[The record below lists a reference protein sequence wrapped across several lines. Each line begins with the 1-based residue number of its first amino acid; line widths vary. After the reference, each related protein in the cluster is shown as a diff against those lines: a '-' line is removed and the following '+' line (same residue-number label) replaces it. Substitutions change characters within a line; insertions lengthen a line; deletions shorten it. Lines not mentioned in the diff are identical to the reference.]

1 LAKGDFVNQCKQC
14 GQILADNANYC
25 SNCGTP
31 APEPPPET
39 PDHSRQPTIPA
50 QELDFV
56 QPAIAGGIF
65 LGLLSSLPIIQ
76 AGNCLCCMW
85 VLGGGGIATYLLNKQ
100 RPLGL
105 TPGDGAFAGGLSG
118 LFGAFVA
125 TLVTIP
131 VRLISGRFF
140 ESQQEAL
147 EEAFRDIP
155 EFEGPIR
162 DLMLRMASSEV
173 SVVTILLTFIMYM
186 LMFALFAMI
195 GGILTVAILRKRD
208 VSGQRR
214 NNFPPPSSNPQ
225 S

>member
-1 LAKGDFVNQCKQC
+1 
-14 GQILADNANYC
+14 
-25 SNCGTP
+25 
-31 APEPPPET
+31 
-39 PDHSRQPTIPA
+39 
-50 QELDFV
+50 
-56 QPAIAGGIF
+56 
-65 LGLLSSLPIIQ
+65 
-76 AGNCLCCMW
+76 M
-85 VLGGGGIATYLLNKQ
+85 
-100 RPLGL
+100 
-105 TPGDGAFAGGLSG
+105 
-118 LFGAFVA
+118 FGAFVA

-214 NNFPPPSSNPQ
+214 NNLPPPSSNPQ